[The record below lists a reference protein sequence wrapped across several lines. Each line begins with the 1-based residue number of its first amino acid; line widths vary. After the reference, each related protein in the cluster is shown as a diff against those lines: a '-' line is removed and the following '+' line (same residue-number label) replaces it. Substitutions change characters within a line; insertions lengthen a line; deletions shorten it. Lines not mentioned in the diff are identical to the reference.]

1 LHVIE
6 WRYEK
11 MKKLFVALLVAALC
25 MVAPAVA
32 LEWSDLPTGDL
43 VLIDGM
49 YPPGELCGTY
59 FDVYLFEDDV
69 YPGWCVDS
77 MGTSIKDEWYE
88 ACLSSTIGVSE
99 EWNMVN
105 WILNNR
111 GDIPFGETQ
120 AAIWMIL
127 GQEIPS
133 EYADWDNIVSA
144 TLAAEAS
151 EHWDYI
157 PGCDD
162 VGAVLVEACMY
173 EGQVLIIELPLE
185 PCPPPVPE
193 FPTMMIPVFLVGSVL
208 VAASVLR
215 KE

>member
-1 LHVIE
+1 
-6 WRYEK
+6 

-32 LEWSDLPTGDL
+32 LEWSDLPTADL
-43 VLIDGM
+43 VLIDGE

-69 YPGWCVDS
+69 YPGWCVDTVT
-77 MGTSIKDEWYE
+77 TSIKDEWYE

-111 GDIPFGETQ
+111 GGDIPFGETQ

-157 PGCDD
+157 PPGCDD

-173 EGQVLIIELPLE
+173 EGQVLIIELPPLE